1 METIT
6 VHPTRDDAR
15 TAPIDLDQRGSSGRV
30 TAVALASVEDRAAQR
45 RARAESLAAAADG
58 DRQQL
63 EDRRSVYLRRLHR
76 SSADFDATEGLRTV
90 ELALSM
96 IPRPEGLWAWQRQE
110 RDHRRRWWNRRRPT
124 A

>member
-1 METIT
+1 MT
-6 VHPTRDDAR
+6 VHPTRDDVR
-15 TAPIDLDQRGSSGRV
+15 TAHTDLDLWGSSGRV

-63 EDRRSVYLRRLHR
+63 EDRRSVYLRRLQR
-76 SSADFDATEGLRTV
+76 TSADFDATEGLRTV

-96 IPRPEGLWAWQRQE
+96 IPRPDGLSAWQRQE
-110 RDHRRRWWNRRRPT
+110 RDRKRRWWNRRKRPT

>member
-1 METIT
+1 MAMT
-6 VHPTRDDAR
+6 VHPTWDDVR
-15 TAPIDLDQRGSSGRV
+15 TAHIDLDQWGASGRV

-76 SSADFDATEGLRTV
+76 TSADFDATEGLRTV

-96 IPRPEGLWAWQRQE
+96 IPHPEGLSAWQRQE
-110 RDHRRRWWNRRRPT
+110 RDRKRRWWNRRKRPT